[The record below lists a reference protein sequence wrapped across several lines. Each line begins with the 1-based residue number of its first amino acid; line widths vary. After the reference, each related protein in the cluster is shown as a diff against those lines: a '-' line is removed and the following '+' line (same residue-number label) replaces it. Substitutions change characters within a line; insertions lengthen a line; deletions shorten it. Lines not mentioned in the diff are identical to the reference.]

1 MRNAYRQELEEQ
13 LKKSDDVA
21 MYKLYPEIIEEVQK
35 VVMDKIDLFGSGGKV
50 V

>member
-13 LKKSDDVA
+13 LKSSDEVA

-50 V
+50 S